1 MPTTQKRT
9 NRVVRSDSR
18 GRVQIGKNAIDK
30 DFRVEYGDDGTIML
44 TPVVFIPENEA
55 WLYENEEAIRLVR
68 IGLREAAAGNVH
80 DGAAFMEYSKKES
93 E

>member
-1 MPTTQKRT
+1 MQTIQKRS
-9 NRVVRSDSR
+9 NRIIRSDSR

-30 DFRVEYGDDGTIML
+30 DFKIEYGDNGTIML

-55 WLYENEEAIRLVR
+55 WLYENEEAIRSVR
-68 IGLREAAAGNVH
+68 AGLHDAAAGNVH
-80 DGAAFMEYSKKES
+80 DGAAFMDYLKKET